1 MKENEKFQSAVQI
14 KQKLLKTW
22 ELTRKHF
29 YPEGRRIRYRPYES
43 NNISDEEPYTIENS
57 GNKYTV
63 KGGELRKKL
72 TSTVMEM
79 MFPKYANWVSIKWTK
94 ESAKFILQKYS
105 EIEEQIGSEQELP
118 PVTDLFKEM
127 QDGFDN
133 VAEDAIIK
141 MNKAESKIIAT
152 TVCDLLITYGWCVL
166 VPYKDAIKIGNMDN
180 TYFLANNDRVT
191 DIFTTYFVT
200 YWEALS
206 NEKTW
211 NITNCPTFEQNI
223 ENYKYKI
230 IEHTEILE
238 DGTQRC
244 RTFLKSI
251 SKESIISELN
261 YTKNQ
266 PNLIV
271 QTWTR
276 PNRDDPYSVSAA
288 MYALPI
294 YAKVNKLEK
303 LQQELAQIATWGI
316 FAKKQQGHI
325 DLEDNFYT
333 KTEDGTAVHLYKG
346 DNVPTNLVNSGANE
360 LVAGKARDDYYAE
373 LAQIFLITNMQI
385 GKTPPSAEQIRAN
398 EEQFQSDK
406 QGVYNM
412 LKTGFNYWYY
422 YYINSI
428 FEENME
434 DIIEAYSGL
443 VPQSFL
449 IDEDS
454 LIDNVSIEY
463 KSVFDFNVKI
473 QTLQSFSETIQLI
486 SQLLGVDYAQATVNQ
501 EKLMKLIKDIN
512 TDDELINSPSQIQE
526 ILEQIQQARLDEAQS
541 HINPEE
547 VKKNKQGDK

>member
-1 MKENEKFQSAVQI
+1 MIEHEKFQSAQNI

-29 YPEGRRIRYRPYES
+29 YPEGRRIRYRPYQS
-43 NNISDEEPYTIENS
+43 TNTNDEQPYTVENS

-72 TSTVMEM
+72 ASTVMEM

-94 ESAKFILQKYS
+94 ESAKSILRKYN
-105 EIEEQIGSEQELP
+105 EIEQEIGGEQELP
-118 PVTDLFKEM
+118 PVVDLFKEM

-141 MNKAESKIIAT
+141 MNKSESKIIAT

-166 VPYKDAIKIGNMDN
+166 IPYESGIKIANMDN
-180 TYFLANNDRVT
+180 TYLVANNDRVT
-191 DIFTTYFVT
+191 NIFTTYYVT
-200 YWEALS
+200 YADAHLS
-206 NEKTW
+206 QKTER
-211 NITNCPTFEQNI
+211 IEFCGTFFRNT

-230 IEHTEILE
+230 IENTEIHE
-238 DGTQRC
+238 NGEQTC

-251 SKESIISELN
+251 SEESLISQMY

-276 PNRDDPYSVSAA
+276 PNRDDPYSVSPA

-325 DLEDNFYT
+325 DLEDNFYV
-333 KTEDGTAVHLYKG
+333 KTQDDTAVHLYKG
-346 DNVPTNLVNSGANE
+346 DNAPVNLVNSGANE

-412 LKTGFNYWYY
+412 LKTGFNHWYY

-428 FEENME
+428 FEENIE
-434 DIIEAYSGL
+434 DILEAYSGL
-443 VPQSFL
+443 VPSSFL
-449 IDEDS
+449 IDQDS

-473 QTLQSFSETIQLI
+473 QTLQSFMETTQVI

-501 EKLMKLIKDIN
+501 SKLMELIKDIN
-512 TDDELINSPSQIQE
+512 TDDELINSSSQIQE

-547 VKKNKQGDK
+547 VQKNK